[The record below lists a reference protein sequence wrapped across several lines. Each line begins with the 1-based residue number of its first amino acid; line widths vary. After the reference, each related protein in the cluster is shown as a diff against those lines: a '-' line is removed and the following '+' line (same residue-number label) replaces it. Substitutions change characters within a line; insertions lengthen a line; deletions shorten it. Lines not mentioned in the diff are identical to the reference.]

1 MKAHI
6 FAAIAFLSVA
16 VWGEPLAKDATAE
29 PQRGQQARQRDNMRF
44 RGMDTNNDG
53 RITREEWRGNDRSF
67 RNHDWNNDGVLS
79 GDEVRVG
86 AARNR
91 NVDEDDFD
99 PQQNEVFYDWT
110 AQGFRSLDHNGDNRV
125 SRDEWHYDREAF
137 LRADRNRDNILTRAE
152 FLGNGTSDLDRDDR
166 FEDLDANNNNRIE
179 RAEWHGTRDAFD
191 WLDRNN
197 DGWLSRAETVGNEET
212 RTADRFSSI
221 DVDRSGAIERDEW
234 HWSARSF
241 ETRDRN
247 DDGRLTRAELGD
259 ASAPTGTTGRGR
271 DTQVVVVSAQTRWTD
286 TGVDVEAGDRIE
298 LSADGR
304 VTLSGNA
311 NSADAATAA
320 GSVSGRRAGQAPLP
334 EMPAGAL
341 IARINNSVPFYVG
354 DRHTVSR
361 AQTSGRLYLT
371 VNDDYLGDNNGEF
384 RVTIRV
390 GR

>member
-6 FAAIAFLSVA
+6 FAAIAFLSLA
-16 VWGEPLAKDATAE
+16 IWGEPLAKEATAE
-29 PQRGQQARQRDNMRF
+29 PQRGQQARQRDNTRF

-79 GDEVRVG
+79 GDEIRVG

-99 PQQNEVFYDWT
+99 PQRNEVFYDWT
-110 AQGFRSLDHNGDNRV
+110 AQGFRSLDHNRDNRI

-152 FLGNGTSDLDRDDR
+152 FLGNGTSDVDRDDR
-166 FEDLDANNNNRIE
+166 FEDLDTNNNNRIE
-179 RAEWHGTRDAFD
+179 RREWHGTDDAFD

-197 DGWLSRAETVGNEET
+197 DGWLSRAETVGNEEP
-212 RTADRFSSI
+212 RANDRFASI

-241 ETRDRN
+241 EMRDRN
-247 DDGRLTRAELGD
+247 NDGRLTRAELGE
-259 ASAPTGTTGRGR
+259 AAAPAGTTGPAR
-271 DTQVVVVSAQTRWTD
+271 DTQVVVVNAQTRWTD

-298 LSADGR
+298 LSAEGR

-311 NSADAATAA
+311 NSTDTATPAGAA
-320 GSVSGRRAGQAPLP
+320 SGRRAGQAPLP
-334 EMPAGAL
+334 EMPAGAV
-341 IARINNSVPFYVG
+341 IARVNNGIPFYVG
-354 DRHTVSR
+354 ERHTVSR
-361 AQTSGRLYLT
+361 APAAGRLYLT
-371 VNDDYLGDNNGEF
+371 VNDDYLGDNNGQF

-390 GR
+390 TR